1 MKSPIKCDIMK
12 NRWVK
17 VNGYVTAGGDSV
29 WECPVCRKFRHVY
42 GIEHMDNHLEYCPQC
57 GAMLLYPW
65 EKDNDES
72 NES

>member
-1 MKSPIKCDIMK
+1 M
-12 NRWVK
+12 
-17 VNGYVTAGGDSV
+17 TAGGDSV
-29 WECPVCRKFRHVY
+29 WECPVCRKFRHVC

-65 EKDNDES
+65 EKDNDEF

>member
-1 MKSPIKCDIMK
+1 M
-12 NRWVK
+12 
-17 VNGYVTAGGDSV
+17 TAGGDPV

-72 NES
+72 NEF

>member
-1 MKSPIKCDIMK
+1 MK

-57 GAMLLYPW
+57 GAILLYPW

>member
-1 MKSPIKCDIMK
+1 MK

-17 VNGYVTAGGDSV
+17 VNGYVTAGGDSM

-42 GIEHMDNHLEYCPQC
+42 GIEHMDNYFEYCPQC
-57 GAMLLYPW
+57 GAVLLYTW

>member
-1 MKSPIKCDIMK
+1 MK

-42 GIEHMDNHLEYCPQC
+42 GIEHMDNHLECCPQC

-72 NES
+72 NEF

>member
-1 MKSPIKCDIMK
+1 M
-12 NRWVK
+12 
-17 VNGYVTAGGDSV
+17 TAGGDSV